1 MTLNLKF
8 DYVMKGIIFLLFSLA
23 VHQALGQNTS
33 NLKVTVIDQDTKTPI
48 SGATIKGPAGTKAYV
63 CNADGYSLVQLNMA
77 QMPINFSVTAIGYR
91 EKSFEITGIDTSVT
105 FELDRLIENLNEIVV
120 SASRKAEL
128 LLSSPVSIEKYG
140 LKSIRET
147 SGIDFYDGLKNLK
160 GIDMVNSGLNYK
172 QINSRG
178 FAGTMNTRFLILIDG
193 MDMQAPGLGW
203 NLGNQYGTTE
213 LDIEHAEL
221 IPGAASALY
230 GPTAFNGML
239 SMHTKDPFKHTGLS
253 WMVKTG
259 VNHLNDKET
268 GIHGYNDMALRYA
281 SKISDRFAF
290 KFNLGYSNGLDWYA
304 NDQTDVNFKTP
315 ASQRGPL
322 NPARDGLNI
331 YGDEIQKTIPGI
343 GLVSRTGYDEKYL
356 ADYRVF
362 GIKGNINFQYKL
374 QENLVL
380 SYSQSY
386 GKGNMNYTGSSRYST
401 KNYEFNTAK
410 LELKG
415 DHFFIKSYRIWENS
429 NQYFNSRNL
438 AQFINRSW
446 VQDAAGN
453 PVSIDMADQTWFSRY
468 ESAYK
473 GQISGI
479 QGNDH
484 LGARQ
489 YADKGRLL
497 PGSISF
503 EEKKEYFRN
512 SYVPL
517 GARVLTQCSF
527 LHTEGQYDLNQL
539 KHVAEIS
546 MGGSLRFYNVLSNG
560 SLFKATPHGI
570 TYKEYGL
577 FVQAQKSILNNKI
590 KFNTS
595 VRYDKNDNFQGSVT
609 PRFGIVFQTSPTGF
623 LRTSFQTGFRNPTSV
638 DQYVFLRSG
647 LITLIGGAP
656 DNSKGLTVYQN
667 SYTSASVSQFSNA
680 FNQGIASGQNY
691 TQALAANLGL
701 LKKAMVGYI
710 QPERQHSFEIGYKT
724 DINHQIY
731 LDINT
736 YYSSYSHFIVNTNV
750 VNTTNPIAD
759 NNGFPSAVAADEIL
773 SGKSSTYQLYTNSDA
788 TVSSYGFSFGLTYR
802 MFKGYEFSSNLTH
815 AKLNAKSLNASL
827 IAPFNTPNYAT
838 NTVFSNS
845 NVYKNMGFSL
855 SWHWQNAF
863 DWVGTFTGNN
873 PGRIRTYSLLDV
885 QFNKKIPTKDMMI
898 KVGGN
903 NILNNRIAQT
913 YGSPTIGSIYYV
925 SIIHGIN

>member
-1 MTLNLKF
+1 MVVNLKGS
-8 DYVMKGIIFLLFSLA
+8 YVRRFLSILVFSMVFLQ
-23 VHQALGQNTS
+23 VLGQDS
-33 NLKVTVIDQDTKTPI
+33 RNLKVTVIDQVTKMPI
-48 SGATIKGPAGTKAYV
+48 AGATLKLSIGSKSYV
-63 CNADGYSLVQLNMA
+63 CNTEGSALVQVNTGQESAKLT
-77 QMPINFSVTAIGYR
+77 VTAIGYH
-91 EKSFEITGIDTSVT
+91 EKSFSITEIDTSVT
-105 FELDRLIENLNEIVV
+105 IELDLLIENLNEIVL
-120 SASRKAEL
+120 SASRKAEQ

-147 SGIDFYDGLKNLK
+147 PGIDFYDGLKNLK

-253 WMVKTG
+253 WMIKSG

-281 SKISDRFAF
+281 TKFSERFAL

-315 ASQRGPL
+315 AAQRGPL

-362 GIKGNINFQYKL
+362 GFKGNINLQYKFR
-374 QENLVL
+374 ENLVL
-380 SYSQSY
+380 SYFQSY

-415 DHFFIKSYRIWENS
+415 DNFFVRSYRIWENS

-446 VQDAAGN
+446 VQDGSGN
-453 PVSIDMADQTWFSRY
+453 PVSIDLADQTWFNRY
-468 ESAYK
+468 ENAFK

-497 PGSISF
+497 PGSNAF
-503 EEKKEYFRN
+503 EEKKEFFRN

-527 LHTEGQYDLNQL
+527 IHTEGQYDLNQL

-546 MGGSLRFYNVLSNG
+546 AGGSMRIYNVLSNG
-560 SLFKATPHGI
+560 SLFKAMPHGI
-570 TYKEYGL
+570 TYKEIGVFL
-577 FVQAQKSILNNKI
+577 QAQKSVLKNKI
-590 KFNTS
+590 KFNS
-595 VRYDKNDNFQGSVT
+595 SIRYDKNENFQGSVT

-623 LRTSFQTGFRNPTSV
+623 VRTSFQTGFRNPTSV
-638 DQYVFLRSG
+638 DQYIFLRSG
-647 LITLIGGAP
+647 LITLLGGAP

-667 SYTSASVSQFSNA
+667 SYTAASVSQFSNA
-680 FNQGIASGQNY
+680 FNQGIAGGQNY
-691 TQALAANLGL
+691 TQALSANLGL
-701 LKKAMVGYI
+701 LKKAEVRYI

-724 DINHQIY
+724 DINHHVY

-736 YYSSYSHFIVNTNV
+736 YYSSYSNFIVNTNV
-750 VNTTNPIAD
+750 VHTANPITD
-759 NNGFPSAVAADEIL
+759 NNGLPSAVAADEIL
-773 SGKSSTYQLYTNSDA
+773 AGKSTTYQLYTNSDA
-788 TVSSYGFSFGLTYR
+788 TVSSYGFSIGVTYR
-802 MFKGYEFSSNLTH
+802 MPMGYEFSSNLTH

-827 IAPFNTPNYAT
+827 IAPFNTPNYSS
-838 NTVFSNS
+838 NTIFSNS
-845 NVYKNMGFSL
+845 NVYKHMGFFL

-885 QFNKKIPTKDMMI
+885 QFNKKIPAKDMMI

-913 YGSPTIGSIYYV
+913 YGSPAIGSIYYISFV
-925 SIIHGIN
+925 HGIN